1 MTTIERLHDLL
12 AVSSICDSGPTKKSL
27 ITRAHQIARRVPSVE
42 SEMTNEE
49 VRQCLAQDAAA
60 EALAVVNEDGCPI
73 GLINR
78 SIFLEAYARPYAR
91 ELFGRRSCIAWM
103 DKDALI
109 VDAETPIEELVKRA
123 VAKGAKVLKDGFIT
137 TRNGL
142 YAGLGTGFAL
152 MESMEALEAEK
163 SRQILQSIEYA
174 STIQR
179 SHLRSSQEDLGAGLT
194 DHALVWQP
202 RDVVGGDCY
211 FFRRLPEGLFGAVVD
226 CTGHGVPGAF
236 MTLIA
241 LSFLEQRVTRETG
254 KVDPGLVL
262 GDLNR
267 YIKQVLAQGK
277 ESHASG
283 ASRSDDG
290 MDALCFLLSEGGA
303 SLRFA
308 SARLSLL
315 LVQGGSSELQCL
327 DGERAGIGYV
337 DTPDEAVWSTR
348 HLALEPHS
356 RILLFT
362 DGVTDQLGGPKDIA
376 LGRKRLGEWFSMVA
390 SRSAREIGEAFLPYF
405 ADWQG
410 SQARRDDVTL
420 LAFTSEMGQ

>member
-1 MTTIERLHDLL
+1 
-12 AVSSICDSGPTKKSL
+12 
-27 ITRAHQIARRVPSVE
+27 
-42 SEMTNEE
+42 MTNEE

-78 SIFLEAYARPYAR
+78 SIFLEAYAKPYAR

-103 DKDALI
+103 DKDALV
-109 VDAETPIEELVKRA
+109 VDADTPIEELVKRA
-123 VAKGAKVLKDGFIT
+123 VSKGAKVLKDGFIT
-137 TRNGL
+137 THDGL

-152 MESMEALEAEK
+152 MEAMEALEAEK

-179 SHLRSSQEDLGAGLT
+179 SHLRSSQEGLAAGLP

-211 FFRRLPEGLFGAVVD
+211 FFRQLPEGLFGAVVD

-241 LSFLEQRVTRETG
+241 LSFLEQRVSRESGTA
-254 KVDPGLVL
+254 DPGQVL

-267 YIKQVLAQGK
+267 YIKQVLAQGNQPQDF
-277 ESHASG
+277 G
-283 ASRSDDG
+283 ASKSDDG
-290 MDALCFLLSEGGA
+290 MDALCFVLSDGGA

-315 LVQGGSSELQCL
+315 LVQGGSSGMQCFE
-327 DGERAGIGYV
+327 GERAGIGYV
-337 DTPDEAVWSTR
+337 DTPDDAVWSTQQ
-348 HLALEPHS
+348 LALDPHS
-356 RILLFT
+356 RVLLFT
-362 DGVTDQLGGPKDIA
+362 DGVTDQLGGPKGIA
-376 LGRKRLGEWFSMVA
+376 LGRKRLGEWFGMVA
-390 SRSAREIGEAFLPYF
+390 SRPSREIGEAFQVFF

-410 SQARRDDVTL
+410 SQTRRDDVTL
-420 LAFTSEMGQ
+420 LALAPEMSL